1 MPQNEH
7 KKVLRQLSEAYN
19 SVYNEG
25 LPGVTAP
32 GGDFKLS
39 GEYHPS
45 MEKGIK
51 DHIAQIVNYITD
63 NNIEVVSPHDGP
75 SLIALGEVTEE
86 VAPTMV
92 SWFTRQYGLSN
103 LARDVLSAMGTP
115 YSTTY
120 TDADNRMAQAREAD
134 KGRIGSTKWLER

>member
-1 MPQNEH
+1 
-7 KKVLRQLSEAYN
+7 
-19 SVYNEG
+19 
-25 LPGVTAP
+25 
-32 GGDFKLS
+32 
-39 GEYHPS
+39 